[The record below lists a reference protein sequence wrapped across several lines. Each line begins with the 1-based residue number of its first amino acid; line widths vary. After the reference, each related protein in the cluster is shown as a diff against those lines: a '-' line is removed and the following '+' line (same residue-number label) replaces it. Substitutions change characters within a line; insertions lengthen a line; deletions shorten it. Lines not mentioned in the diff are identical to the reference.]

1 MALLAAALLNSAA
14 MVRAGEGMDDGV
26 TRTLVLAVARP
37 IDALASTVGLDLPR
51 RGLDAVFGHSAWV
64 AEGTALTDGGD
75 DVLDLPVAPS
85 ATASPT
91 PDGPGPTKEPSEP
104 ELLYPQDVGGI
115 TKVTRPTAK
124 DPLKVL
130 VTGDSLASYIGVAMA
145 NDVGTRGSVVV
156 KTYNGTGLTRPDFF
170 NWQVAAEKLSRER
183 SPDVVAMM
191 MGGNDGWNMTHDGE
205 SMSWGTPEWIQ
216 EYARRVAVVS
226 RTFLAEG
233 ADRVYWAGPPT
244 ARDGK
249 WNGIFRDI
257 NAAVTR
263 AVRATPGARFVD
275 VFEGTSDDGRYT
287 STLVVDGKKV
297 NARQSDGIHF
307 SLEGSPAPAGMFFD
321 LLEREYGALR

>member
-1 MALLAAALLNSAA
+1 

-26 TRTLVLAVARP
+26 TRTMVLAVARP
-37 IDALASTVGLDLPR
+37 IDSLASTVGLDLPR
-51 RGLDAVFGHSAWV
+51 RGLDAIFGHGAWV
-64 AEGTALTDGGD
+64 AEGTDLTDGSD

-85 ATASPT
+85 TTSSPA
-91 PDGPGPTKEPSEP
+91 PDGPGPTKEPNHP

-115 TKVTRPTAK
+115 TEVARPTAK

-130 VTGDSLASYIGVAMA
+130 VTGDSLATYVGVAMA
-145 NDVGTRGSVVV
+145 NAIGNRGNVAV

-183 SPDVVAMM
+183 HPDVVAMV

-205 SMSWGTPEWIQ
+205 SMTWGTPEWIQ

-226 RTFLAEG
+226 RTFLSEG
-233 ADRVYWAGPPT
+233 ADRVFWAGPPT

-275 VFEGTSDDGRYT
+275 VYEGTSDDGRYT
-287 STLVVDGKKV
+287 PTLMIDGKKV

-307 SLEGSPAPAGMFFD
+307 SLEGSAAPAAMFFD
-321 LLEREYGALR
+321 LFEREYGALR